1 VYRQLIASCHG
12 WKESGSAHLHSG
24 YVELQSC
31 RRGIRLSCSNCFSR
45 QTFDHLYSQIIVKPT
60 FTANEM
66 SGAEVILGVVA
77 GGAGLASLSIQLAES
92 AIKLKRLYHS
102 MRNAPETLK
111 EIADEIK
118 LMSLS
123 LELLER
129 HRQSESHGADLL
141 DRCIEN
147 CRSYTTKITLLTEKI
162 AQKIDNASLTGRLYA
177 SMRERDLEKLLSDLA
192 RARSA
197 LHLAVDLY
205 YRAEKERRRRLKE
218 NDAVIQKDQMAVF
231 LKAFQALQETQAV
244 MMRQHE
250 PLIQYPR
257 VREVH
262 EIDDGLEGEED
273 GRESEIHDEQLQ
285 DPSTHRRHRR
295 RNIADTPAF
304 RLRFKL
310 PALFS
315 SRVWEIARINAEQ
328 GWDLQYRTYNVRPF
342 DSPIFQCCKRGDLE
356 GVKLLLQKGEA
367 SLLDVT
373 PTGESLITVS
383 IIDEVY
389 GLKAKPHYR
398 QFMVARKACDLRNGF
413 LVRTRHPIRLR
424 CVNGFSFFSCLI
436 WFQISARSGLRRQR

>member
-1 VYRQLIASCHG
+1 
-12 WKESGSAHLHSG
+12 
-24 YVELQSC
+24 
-31 RRGIRLSCSNCFSR
+31 
-45 QTFDHLYSQIIVKPT
+45 
-60 FTANEM
+60 M

-111 EIADEIK
+111 EIADEIE

-123 LELLER
+123 LKHLER

-177 SMRERDLEKLLSDLA
+177 SMRERDLEKLLGDLA

-205 YRAEKERRRRLKE
+205 YRAEKERRRRSKE
-218 NDAVIQKDQMAVF
+218 NDAVIRKDQMAVF

-244 MMRQHE
+244 MMRHHE
-250 PLIQYPR
+250 PLIHYPR

-262 EIDDGLEGEED
+262 EIDDGSEGEED
-273 GRESEIHDEQLQ
+273 RYESEIQDEQGQ
-285 DPSTHRRHRR
+285 ETSEHRRHRG
-295 RNIADTPAF
+295 RNIADTPTF

-315 SRVWEIARINAEQ
+315 SRVWEIARVAAEQ
-328 GWDLQYRTYNVRPF
+328 GFDLQYRTYNVRSL
-342 DSPIFQCCKRGDLE
+342 DSPIFQCCERGDLE
-356 GVKLLLQKGEA
+356 GVKMLIRHGEA

-373 PTGESLITVS
+373 PTGGSLITVS
-383 IIDEVY
+383 TIDDIYSSE
-389 GLKAKPHYR
+389 AKPYYR
-398 QFMVARKACDLRNGF
+398 QSVIAQMVCDLRNGS
-413 LVRTRHPIRLR
+413 LIRTRRPINFRCGTGLYIFSDLFRL
-424 CVNGFSFFSCLI
+424 
-436 WFQISARSGLRRQR
+436 QTARSRPRRQR

>member
-1 VYRQLIASCHG
+1 
-12 WKESGSAHLHSG
+12 
-24 YVELQSC
+24 
-31 RRGIRLSCSNCFSR
+31 
-45 QTFDHLYSQIIVKPT
+45 
-60 FTANEM
+60 M

-118 LMSLS
+118 LISLS

-177 SMRERDLEKLLSDLA
+177 SMRERDLEKLLGDLA

-244 MMRQHE
+244 MVRQHE

-262 EIDDGLEGEED
+262 EIDDGSEGEED
-273 GRESEIHDEQLQ
+273 GYESEIQDEQRQ
-285 DPSTHRRHRR
+285 ETSEHRRHRG

-310 PALFS
+310 PAIFS
-315 SRVWEIARINAEQ
+315 SRVWEIARVAAEQ
-328 GWDLQYRTYNVRPF
+328 GFDLQYRTYNVRPL
-342 DSPIFQCCKRGDLE
+342 DSLIFQCCKRGDLE
-356 GVKLLLQKGEA
+356 GVKRLIRDGEA

-373 PTGESLITVS
+373 PTGGSLITVS
-383 IIDEVY
+383 TIDDIYSSE
-389 GLKAKPHYR
+389 AKPHYR
-398 QFMVARKACDLRNGF
+398 KSVMAQTACDLRNGS
-413 LVRTRHPIRLR
+413 LIRTRRPINFR
-424 CVNGFSFFSCLI
+424 CGT
-436 WFQISARSGLRRQR
+436 GL